1 MTLFKSVACW
11 LLVLSCF
18 VCIGD
23 YVGSGL
29 ANLWIRLT
37 PPISVLSHL
46 DFFRFAMFDYGNT
59 TKWPGSSALLP
70 VTFITYLAF
79 VVVYG
84 LVGWGMDHLV
94 RHWRRLRSL

>member
-1 MTLFKSVACW
+1 MSLRTSVAFW

-18 VCIGD
+18 ICIGD
-23 YVGSGL
+23 YAGSGL

-37 PPISVLSHL
+37 PPINLLSHL
-46 DFFRFAMFDYGNT
+46 DFLRPAMFDYGNT

-70 VTFITYLAF
+70 VTFLTYLAF

-84 LVGWGMDHLV
+84 LVGWCMDRLV
-94 RHWRRLRSL
+94 RHWRRRLS